1 MAASLRHGRGDH
13 LRYNPSMNIEKLETI
28 LQEMRAARFTD
39 LAATE
44 KQVEAWA
51 DQIAG
56 AITDHLVSSLDNDL
70 SVGPAPELSS
80 EPGGYDW
87 GGSDPES

>member
-1 MAASLRHGRGDH
+1 
-13 LRYNPSMNIEKLETI
+13 MNIEKLETI

-51 DQIAG
+51 DRIAG
-56 AITDHLVSSLDNDL
+56 AITDHLMSSLNNDL
-70 SVGPAPELSS
+70 TVGPAPEISS

-87 GGSDPES
+87 GDSEKDPDTESKG